1 MAMPAAHA
9 RFSASM
15 VSKPGRPFL
24 IALTTF
30 RAALAAS
37 MVLATFAQ
45 LANYEVYWRRIGLHD
60 LGLRTGNFF
69 SAFTFEVN
77 LIGAVILVTG
87 AWLLWRD
94 HGAERLW
101 FTRIR
106 LCLLAAIVVVGVVYN
121 LLLRGA
127 PTGPGEQVDWANNVV
142 HVVAPLGITIDWLVT
157 PHAPRIPLSN
167 VALVPIYPVAWLIY
181 SFVRALLVPD
191 ELARTPYVYPYGFL
205 NPHGPGGWPSV
216 ITMIGILILLI
227 LAIGAAA
234 ILAIRVEDG
243 VSHRTRTRTRTL

>member
-1 MAMPAAHA
+1 MPATHP
-9 RFSASM
+9 RSAIPT
-15 VSKPGRPFL
+15 VSKRGRPFL
-24 IALTTF
+24 IALTTL
-30 RAALAAS
+30 RAALATS
-37 MVLATFAQ
+37 MVLATFTQ

-69 SAFTFEVN
+69 SAFTFQVN
-77 LIGAVILVTG
+77 LIGAVILVVG

-94 HGAERLW
+94 HGDEPLW

-121 LLLRGA
+121 LLLRGE

-157 PHAPRIPLSN
+157 PHAPRIPLSD
-167 VALVPIYPVAWLIY
+167 VALVPVYPVVWLVY

-191 ELARTPYVYPYGFL
+191 EIERTPYFYPYGFL
-205 NPHGPGGWPSV
+205 NPHGAGGWPGV
-216 ITMIGILILLI
+216 LTMIGILILLI
-227 LAIGAAA
+227 VAVGAAA
-234 ILAIRVEDG
+234 ILVIRAEDH
-243 VSHRTRTRTRTL
+243 VSHGTRPRPLL